1 MNILRWR
8 RKSKNKF
15 KFKFKTILL
24 FSFSLIMTTFAWFAY
39 SRVLNTSLNI
49 HISSWDMEYYIND
62 VKQEN
67 PENGMAVGISTLYPA
82 MPEQSVTI
90 EIKNN
95 GERTVDIDYFLQ
107 SISIAGVPY
116 ELVQEGQTPTTDDY
130 ILLTQAYIETDG
142 ATGVQ
147 TVKGTVTNNI
157 KKFPFT
163 IEIEHS
169 ALVEPFGVDA
179 LGNISGGDGYL
190 TVKVNWIGDNH
201 DLDSEWGYTVGE
213 YLNTPGVGSV
223 ISMNL
228 SIDSYQVEEDYVQ
241 TIAMPSTAETKPYL
255 PTGFIRVAGTT
266 LESGLVI
273 KDSKG
278 NEYVWVEVPMSI
290 SALYDEDG
298 LKIDLDNLTGTDL
311 TDAYTSIENALKSY
325 SASYKVRDDRPSTY
339 NIIGLSPEN
348 YTATKNK
355 MLKSIYQNGGFYIG
369 RYETGI
375 LESYRDYYSDSTEEI
390 PVIQANAYPYN
401 YVTAFQ
407 AQSLAKSM
415 YSGSYTS
422 SLMFG
427 LQWDLVMKYLET
439 KGVFASAEEL
449 GTKGLTLG
457 NYYDNT
463 YYVTNPKA
471 KYSLGTGTTTWENPA
486 YEKYN
491 KQAVY
496 LTTGAN
502 TTFCHQN
509 IYDLAGNLAEWTFN
523 IAFDGQTPIG
533 GNGGD
538 YQDTTNNLA
547 NYCGNYNANT
557 GLKQVGFRV
566 TIY

>member
-49 HISSWDMEYYIND
+49 HISSWDMEYYINE

-67 PENGMAVGISTLYPA
+67 PENGIAVGISTLYPA

-241 TIAMPSTAETKPYL
+241 TITMPTTAETKPYL

-278 NEYVWVEVPMSI
+278 NEYVWVEVPKNSTVYPNAGLSI
-290 SALYDEDG
+290 
-298 LKIDLDNLTGTDL
+298 TGFSDTEYASIETDL
-311 TDAYTSIENALKSY
+311 KEY
-325 SASYKVRDDRPSTY
+325 SAAYRKRDDLSTASNFY
-339 NIIGLSPEN
+339 NIIGLNPDN
-348 YTATKNK
+348 YKSTKNK
-355 MLKSIYQNGGFYIG
+355 MLKSIYENGGFYIG

-375 LESYRDYYSDSTEEI
+375 LGSYREYYSSETPET

-407 AQSLAKSM
+407 AQSLANSM
-415 YSGSYTS
+415 DSGTYTS

-439 KGVFASAEEL
+439 KGVFADAEDL
-449 GTKGLTLG
+449 STKGLTLG
-457 NYYDNT
+457 NYYNNT
-463 YYVTNPKA
+463 YYITNPQA
-471 KYSLGTGTTTWENPA
+471 EYSLGTSTTTWENSP

-491 KQAVY
+491 KEAVY
-496 LTTGAN
+496 LTTGGN

-509 IYDLAGNLAEWTFN
+509 IYDLAGNLAEWTFS
-523 IAFDGQTPIG
+523 IAFDGSTPIG

-538 YQDTTNNLA
+538 YSDTSNNVA

-557 GLKQVGFRV
+557 GSKQVGFRV

>member
-8 RKSKNKF
+8 RKSKK

-39 SRVLNTSLNI
+39 SKVLNTSLNI
-49 HISSWDMEYYIND
+49 HISSWDMEYYINE

-67 PENGMAVGISTLYPA
+67 PEDGISVGISTLYPA

-90 EIKNN
+90 DIKNN

-107 SISIAGVPY
+107 SISIAGVSY
-116 ELVQEGQTPTTDDY
+116 ELVQEGQTPTSANY
-130 ILLTQAYIETDG
+130 ILLTQAYIETDTT
-142 ATGVQ
+142 TGVQ

-169 ALVEPFGVDA
+169 ALVEPYGTDA
-179 LGNISGGDGYL
+179 LGNVTGGEGYL

-213 YLNTPGVGSV
+213 YLNSPGAGSV
-223 ISMNL
+223 ISMTL
-228 SIDSYQVEEDYVQ
+228 TIDSYQVEEDYVQ
-241 TIAMPSTAETKPYL
+241 TITMPSTAETKPYL

-278 NEYVWVEVPMSI
+278 NEYVWVEVPK
-290 SALYDEDG
+290 SATVYGAEG
-298 LKIDLDNLTGTDL
+298 LNITSFG
-311 TDAYTSIENALKSY
+311 DAEYTAIETALKAY
-325 SASYKVRDDRPSTY
+325 SVEYRVREDQPTTY

-375 LESYRDYYSDSTEEI
+375 LGSYRDYYSESTEEI

-415 YSGSYTS
+415 DSGSYTS

-439 KGVFASAEEL
+439 KGVFTSSEDME
-449 GTKGLTLG
+449 TKGLTLG

-471 KYSLGTGTTTWENPA
+471 KYSLGTGTTTWENRP

-491 KQAVY
+491 KEAVY
-496 LTTGAN
+496 LTTGGN
-502 TTFCHQN
+502 TTFSHQN

-523 IAFDGQTPIG
+523 IAFSGSTPIG

-538 YQDTTNNLA
+538 YLDTANNLA
-547 NYCGNYNANT
+547 NYCGNYNAST